1 LNQNLCL
8 LLNVYTLNSFVDIMG
23 KIEDAIQQK
32 EFKDPFNK
40 VVVNL
45 LFTHSHLV
53 TAQNSL
59 FKPHDLS
66 PEQYNVLRILRGQNG
81 VPTTVSSIQD
91 RMLNKMSNASRL
103 VEKLKMK
110 DLVKRE
116 ECPTDRRQ
124 VDVLITEKGLEL
136 LKELEK
142 QVEEGNRQIVRLT
155 LEEANQLNDLLD
167 KLRG

>member
-1 LNQNLCL
+1 MNQNLCL